1 MFNLLRNTIKLIPT
15 LILAMI
21 LAVAVWIS
29 AVTADDPNVEKT
41 YPRAVPLEVIGQE
54 PGLIMTSQLPAQISV
69 SLRAPR
75 SIWDQMTSED
85 GLVKAVVD
93 ISGQGT
99 GSHAVKVQ
107 IHLGLRPV
115 QVMTVTPS
123 SITITLEK
131 ITTRTLPVRLEI
143 TGVPEIGF
151 QALEPVVT
159 PGEVTISGPDSLV
172 QRVTDIGT
180 SLDITQAN
188 ADIHK
193 ILNLQAL
200 DSAKSLVSGV
210 TIEPSTAGVSLA
222 LVQRGGYRNVV
233 VKVVLAGQVASGYRL
248 TTISAYPPAVTLF
261 SSDPTA
267 IDQLPSYVETMPINL
282 SGAKDDL
289 DLQVALNLPY
299 SITLVGGQPVN
310 VHIGVAAIESS
321 ITLSNMRVQLLGLAS
336 GLTASNSPEKVDIIL
351 SGPLNLIDNLLVS
364 QVHVVVDLRDKGP
377 GTYQIVPTVNIDEK
391 DLKVESILPGSIQV
405 TISESTPTPTI
416 TPTVTTTP
424 TVTPTKRVR

>member
-1 MFNLLRNTIKLIPT
+1 MLNLLRNTIKMIPT

-41 YPRAVPLEVIGQE
+41 YPRSVPLEVIGQE
-54 PGLIMTSQLPAQISV
+54 PGLIMTSQLPSAITV
-69 SLRAPR
+69 VLRAPR
-75 SIWDQMTSED
+75 SIWDQMSSED

-99 GSHAVKVQ
+99 GTHSIKVQ

-115 QVMTVTPS
+115 RVITVSPS
-123 SITITLEK
+123 TINITLETV
-131 ITTRTLPVRLEI
+131 TTRTLPIILEV

-151 QALEPVVT
+151 QALDAVMT
-159 PGEVTISGPDSLV
+159 PGEVTISGPDSLI
-172 QRVTDIGT
+172 QRVAEIAAA
-180 SLDITQAN
+180 LDITQAN
-188 ADIHK
+188 TDIHK
-193 ILNLQAL
+193 IINLQAL
-200 DSAKSLVSGV
+200 DAAKSAVTGIAIEPNTASV
-210 TIEPSTAGVSLA
+210 TIP

-289 DLQVALNLPY
+289 DLQVVLNLPY

-321 ITLSNMRVQLLGLAS
+321 ITLSNMRVQVQGLTA
-336 GLTASNSPEKVDIIL
+336 GLTASTSPEKVDIIL